1 MKLEE
6 TLALTPALSP
16 RRGGSTL
23 SSREFLHRRAWH
35 RFVGTHGARTEAH
48 DTGTL
53 RLELG
58 CLAALIVLLNLPLLD
73 GACAVNLIFLP
84 HRVAAGEWWRA
95 LTHPFVHV
103 SWYHL
108 ILDATAFLLLYRELD
123 TKKWFERFGYLATS
137 GAGSLLVSLW
147 AAPLV
152 QTRGLCG
159 LSGIAHGLMAVSG
172 LEMIQSAN
180 DKTVERAGMLTFIIV
195 ITKSIVEAATG
206 HVAFEALHLGDLGT
220 PIAISHAGGVLGALG
235 TWAITRRRDKKG
247 KLEPTNAQTHFTNP
261 RSLSQKRQSLAQ
273 G

>member
-1 MKLEE
+1 L
-6 TLALTPALSP
+6 
-16 RRGGSTL
+16 
-23 SSREFLHRRAWH
+23 EFLWSLVFGIWCFAARSLRQHRAISH
-35 RFVGTHGARTEAH
+35 VAGIESGKTGSLRF
-48 DTGTL
+48 
-53 RLELG
+53 ELAA
-58 CLAALIVLLNLPLLD
+58 LAALIVLLNLPLLD

-108 ILDATAFLLLYRELD
+108 ILDATAFLLLYCELD
-123 TKKWFERFGYLATS
+123 TKKWFERFGYLAAS

-159 LSGIAHGLMAVSG
+159 LSGIAHGLMAVSA

-180 DKTVERAGMLTFIIV
+180 DKTVERAGMVTFIIV